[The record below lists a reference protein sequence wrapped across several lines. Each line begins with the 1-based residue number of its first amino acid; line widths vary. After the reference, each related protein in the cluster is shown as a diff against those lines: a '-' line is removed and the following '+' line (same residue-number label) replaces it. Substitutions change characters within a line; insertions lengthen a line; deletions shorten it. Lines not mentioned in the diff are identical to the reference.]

1 MNHTEKLSPDLW
13 RLSIIGELIHRHP
26 DDDRTL
32 ALHLFHLADKTWIRP
47 DGTPCKFEAETLR
60 KWLSRFRAGGLKG
73 LDDTRTSLGTRIPE
87 SLGNALVSLRND
99 HPHWTVML
107 LFKELEIQHL
117 WNGRQPSKAT
127 LYRWCKEHGLLR
139 SKKQDL
145 VQARAFE
152 FTTFGALWLS
162 DFLHGPRI
170 MAQGRKR
177 KTYLLAILDDASRF
191 VIAAKFYLAESIETL
206 MTELRAALQRFG
218 CPQKFYTDNGSAYR
232 SQILH
237 QVGHR
242 FNIAMPH
249 TPAYQP
255 KGRGKIERFFRT
267 VRDQFLAKNEAK
279 TLEHLNRCLQEWI
292 STYHQTPHCGIDNQ
306 TPLQKRLSITDVC
319 RSLPET
325 ANIDALFMQKR
336 LCRVYKDG
344 TFRLQNRVYEAPKVN
359 PGAQTEVFFMPWNL
373 SQVFY
378 SQDRLPAQLLDK
390 HENAH
395 RLENSSIQK
404 ETKHE

>member
-26 DDDRTL
+26 DDGRTL
-32 ALHLFHLADKTWIRP
+32 ALLFSELADKTWIRP

-73 LDDTRTSLGTRIPE
+73 LDDTRESLGTRIPE
-87 SLGNALVSLRND
+87 ALGNALVELRNA

-107 LFKELEIQHL
+107 LLQALEEQHL
-117 WNGRQPSKAT
+117 WNGRQPSKAS

-145 VQARAFE
+145 TQRRAFE
-152 FTTFGALWLS
+152 FTAFGALWLS
-162 DFLHGPRI
+162 DFLHGPKI
-170 MAQGRKR
+170 TVQGRKR
-177 KTYLLAILDDASRF
+177 KTYLVAILDDASRF
-191 VIAAKFYLAESIETL
+191 VIAARFYLAESIETL
-206 MTELRAALQRFG
+206 MMELRTALQRFG
-218 CPQKFYTDNGSAYR
+218 CPQQFYSDNGSAYR
-232 SQILH
+232 SCILH

-242 FNIAMPH
+242 FNITMPH

-255 KGRGKIERFFRT
+255 MGRGKIERFFRR
-267 VRDQFLAKNEAK
+267 VREQFLAKVEAK
-279 TLEHLNRCLQEWI
+279 TLDHLNRCLQDWV
-292 STYHQTPHCGIDNQ
+292 SAYHQAPHDGLNGE
-306 TPLQKRLSITDVC
+306 TPLRKRLSIKDLC
-319 RSLPET
+319 RPLPET

-344 TFRLQNRVYEAPKVN
+344 TFRLQNLVFEAPKAD
-359 PGAQTEVFFMPWNL
+359 PGGRTEVYFMPWDL

-378 SQDRLPAQLLDK
+378 SKERFPAQRLNK
-390 HENAH
+390 HENA
-395 RLENSSIQK
+395 RRFECSTTPK
-404 ETKHE
+404 EKNHE